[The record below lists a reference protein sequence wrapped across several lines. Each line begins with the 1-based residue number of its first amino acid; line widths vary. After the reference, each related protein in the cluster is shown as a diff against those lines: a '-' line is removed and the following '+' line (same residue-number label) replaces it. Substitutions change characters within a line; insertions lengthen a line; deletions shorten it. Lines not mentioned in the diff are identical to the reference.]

1 MHGYRPVTVAGV
13 PPFFGGA
20 LGYVSYD
27 AVEQFHEI
35 ANDKKEP
42 LGMPEIF
49 FVFVQTLVAF
59 DNLKHTIKVIDNVQ
73 LNERTDL
80 RRAYDAAVKRIHK
93 VISSLQKKPRG
104 IEPRDLTQNKGDRKF
119 RSNLTERGFVD
130 AVEKA
135 KEYIKAGDIIQVV
148 LCQRLETE
156 TKTDP
161 FEIYRALRFINPSPY
176 MFYLELEDL
185 RVIGSSPE
193 TMVRLTGDTIELRP
207 IAGTRRRGA
216 TPEEERELEA
226 DLLADPKE
234 RAEHIMLVDLGR
246 NDVGR
251 VAAIGSVEVNELM
264 AIERYSHVIHI
275 VSNVRGKLAA
285 GQNAI
290 RSFRVGFSR
299 RHRFRRAED
308 PRHADHRRAG
318 AAKARPLRRRH
329 RLLRLQRQSGHL
341 HRHSHHRHER
351 QKSFHQCRRGH
362 RRRLG
367 SQDGI
372 PGDAQQSA
380 RHAESG
386 RARRTVEETMILL
399 IDNYD
404 SFTYNLYHYLGEL
417 GADVK
422 VFRNNKITLDE
433 IEALRPEKI
442 VISPGPCT
450 PKEAGISCAAITR
463 FGARIPILGVCLG
476 HQAIGAAYGG
486 AIVRAPSIMHG
497 KLSDVSHDSQTIFR
511 QVKNPFAAMRYHS
524 LVIDPKSLP
533 TELMVSARADGDII
547 MAVRHKNY
555 PVEGVQFHPESILNR
570 RRQKAAQKLLGPLLK
585 RMR

>member
-1 MHGYRPVTVAGV
+1 MIQPTFKEFCRLAKQGNLIPLYQELLMDLETPLSFFKRLERDRYSFLLESVEGSERWARYSFLGTRPQRIFKAHGNRVTIIENGKTQTRVADEPLKILEELLKDCRPVAVPGV

-35 ANDKKEP
+35 VNDKKDP

-59 DNLKHTIKVIDNVQ
+59 DNLKHTIKVIDNARVGEGAN
-73 LNERTDL
+73 LH
-80 RRAYDAAVKRIHK
+80 RAYDQSVGRIRK

-104 IEPRDLTQNKGDRKF
+104 IEPRDLSEGTGTRKF
-119 RSNLTERGFVD
+119 RSNLTQEGFKK
-130 AVEKA
+130 AVIKA
-135 KEYIKAGDIIQVV
+135 KEYIKAGDIIQAV

-156 TKTDP
+156 TETDP

-207 IAGTRRRGA
+207 IAGTRPRGA

-285 GQNAI
+285 DKTPFDLFISAFPAGTVSGAPKI
-290 RSFRVGFSR
+290 RAMQIISELEPQKRGLY
-299 RHRFRRAED
+299 
-308 PRHADHRRAG
+308 AG
-318 AAKARPLRRRH
+318 AIGYFGYNGNLDTCIVIRTIVMKGKKVFINAGAGIVADSDPASEYQETLNKARAMLRAIE
-329 RLLRLQRQSGHL
+329 L
-341 HRHSHHRHER
+341 
-351 QKSFHQCRRGH
+351 
-362 RRRLG
+362 
-367 SQDGI
+367 
-372 PGDAQQSA
+372 
-380 RHAESG
+380 AEQW
-386 RARRTVEETMILL
+386 R
-399 IDNYD
+399 
-404 SFTYNLYHYLGEL
+404 
-417 GADVK
+417 
-422 VFRNNKITLDE
+422 
-433 IEALRPEKI
+433 
-442 VISPGPCT
+442 
-450 PKEAGISCAAITR
+450 
-463 FGARIPILGVCLG
+463 
-476 HQAIGAAYGG
+476 
-486 AIVRAPSIMHG
+486 
-497 KLSDVSHDSQTIFR
+497 
-511 QVKNPFAAMRYHS
+511 
-524 LVIDPKSLP
+524 
-533 TELMVSARADGDII
+533 
-547 MAVRHKNY
+547 
-555 PVEGVQFHPESILNR
+555 
-570 RRQKAAQKLLGPLLK
+570 K
-585 RMR
+585 R